1 MINNNEMTKKL
12 NRVIDGMVD
21 HVREKPYYDCRT
33 LFATSEDV
41 VWELVYSDDCTDE
54 MPNCIKIIKWCDGV
68 PLTLVGFGTGY
79 CFTDDREP
87 IQDNLDSLKA
97 RIFNFFWDEV

>member
-1 MINNNEMTKKL
+1 MTSNNEMTKKL
-12 NRVIDGMVD
+12 DRVIGDIVA

-54 MPNCIKIIKWCDGV
+54 MPHCIKVVKWLDGV
-68 PLTLVGFGTGY
+68 PMTIVGFGTEY
-79 CFTDDREP
+79 CFTKDHEAIDD
-87 IQDNLDSLKA
+87 NFDSLKA
-97 RIFNFFWDEV
+97 RMFNFFWDEV